1 MSTNRCK
8 KVRSIIAML
17 LAVVMMTG
25 MLPTSAFAA
34 GEEITGADGIGNEI
48 ITDDGMVERGDG
60 ESAEDTVSIG
70 GPDEKGEG
78 NTEDAVGSGEESS
91 QDGNDGTADDSKSPD
106 EVKDNSSQDL
116 ESSLEVSIPDGES
129 FDDEEGLSDPYAGE
143 DTPVSVTP
151 LYGSPQNSSGPR
163 RAPARASG
171 TITTGDEMSY
181 NSKWMAEFA
190 PYSSAVVKYFN
201 GQPAYCIEPHKGA
214 PSAGTSV
221 DASAYWGDQRLR
233 LSPCGRR
240 YRELFW
246 VGCWSELYLGWQVD
260 GCSDGGGSARCGRQ
274 WSNHQADIYSEGLR
288 WLHRHEILLRCVEH
302 QGCEDCRV

>member
-48 ITDDGMVERGDG
+48 IADDGMVERGDG

-106 EVKDNSSQDL
+106 EVKDKCEN
-116 ESSLEVSIPDGES
+116 
-129 FDDEEGLSDPYAGE
+129 
-143 DTPVSVTP
+143 
-151 LYGSPQNSSGPR
+151 
-163 RAPARASG
+163 
-171 TITTGDEMSY
+171 
-181 NSKWMAEFA
+181 
-190 PYSSAVVKYFN
+190 
-201 GQPAYCIEPHKGA
+201 
-214 PSAGTSV
+214 
-221 DASAYWGDQRLR
+221 
-233 LSPCGRR
+233 
-240 YRELFW
+240 
-246 VGCWSELYLGWQVD
+246 
-260 GCSDGGGSARCGRQ
+260 
-274 WSNHQADIYSEGLR
+274 
-288 WLHRHEILLRCVEH
+288 HRHCYV
-302 QGCEDCRV
+302 

>member
-1 MSTNRCK
+1 MDERNTLREELEIVKISRFK
-8 KVRSIIAML
+8 KLRSIVAML
-17 LAVVMMTG
+17 LVLVMMAG

-34 GEEITGADGIGNEI
+34 GEEITGADDIGNEI
-48 ITDDGMVERGDG
+48 IADDGMVEGGDG
-60 ESAEDTVSIG
+60 ESTGDTVSIG
-70 GPDEKGEG
+70 VPDEKGEG

-106 EVKDNSSQDL
+106 EVKDNSSPDS

-171 TITTGDEMSY
+171 TITTGLDMGY
-181 NSKWMAEFA
+181 NRKWMAEFA
-190 PYSSAVVKYFN
+190 PYSSAVEKFFN

-214 PSAGTSV
+214 PGSGTSV
-221 DASAYWGDQRLR
+221 DASAYWGDQRVR
-233 LSPCGRR
+233 LALAYGYGGADDSTLLWYAGNAPM
-240 YRELFW
+240 
-246 VGCWSELYLGWQVD
+246 LGAPHRKLS
-260 GCSDGGGSARCGRQ
+260 GKSSA
-274 WSNHQADIYSEGLR
+274 AT
-288 WLHRHEILLRCVEH
+288 VT
-302 QGCEDCRV
+302 